1 MNLSPH
7 KLPCAYFLSLGILIV
22 TIGYANLFG
31 QGCSDAGI
39 CSVQGYTTES
49 EKQDS
54 GFTPSFFRFS
64 AGYALGEKFTHQLF
78 LQPELVIGI
87 VKGTQVILRAPY
99 QINTGKA
106 GFTYDFG
113 DPMVLISHQLHL
125 NQDCAISGLAGIR
138 FPANRAAKN
147 SLPMPYQTSLGT
159 IDGLLS
165 FEIQYKS
172 WSIRTGYQRVLKHQ
186 NENAYLAPFE
196 NLGDD
201 PVFFSSRRL
210 RRGNDWMLR
219 ADYGF
224 NFTKWRFTPGALMV
238 WRLRKDQYL
247 TEQGLMMS
255 YPLSSGPTFNIVL
268 QGFIPIGQ
276 KWFIEPLLASPILAR
291 EERPDGLTRNLVASM
306 TIIRRLK

>member
-1 MNLSPH
+1 
-7 KLPCAYFLSLGILIV
+7 
-22 TIGYANLFG
+22 
-31 QGCSDAGI
+31 
-39 CSVQGYTTES
+39 
-49 EKQDS
+49 
-54 GFTPSFFRFS
+54 
-64 AGYALGEKFTHQLF
+64 
-78 LQPELVIGI
+78 
-87 VKGTQVILRAPY
+87 
-99 QINTGKA
+99 
-106 GFTYDFG
+106 
-113 DPMVLISHQLHL
+113 
-125 NQDCAISGLAGIR
+125 
-138 FPANRAAKN
+138 
-147 SLPMPYQTSLGT
+147 
-159 IDGLLS
+159 
-165 FEIQYKS
+165 
-172 WSIRTGYQRVLKHQ
+172 
-186 NENAYLAPFE
+186 
-196 NLGDD
+196 LGDD